1 MFDFIS
7 YMEKLTASNRLA
19 VSNGF
24 KHSTNSGISYLE
36 GMLEQY
42 TRTANFVST
51 SDVCSETRFLSSGGW
66 FKRRVFTVFVLM
78 RYKYGDAKDCAAK
91 LATCRELF
99 RQFESRFIHDTEA
112 LGNQLVYLNAEDV
125 RSNEIG
131 GTFLNGCTGLYFM
144 ISLDEPSE
152 LVYNATEWITEEEDT
167 TDGTTNE

>member
-7 YMEKLTASNRLA
+7 YMEQLTTSNRLA

-42 TRTANFVST
+42 TKTANFVST
-51 SDVCSETRFLSSGGW
+51 CDVCSESRFLSSGGW
-66 FKRRVFTVFVLM
+66 FNRRVFTVFILM
-78 RYKYGDAKDCAAK
+78 RYKYGNAADCAAK

-131 GTFLNGCTGLYFM
+131 GTFLNGCTGLYF
-144 ISLDEPSE
+144 IVSIDEPSD
-152 LVYNATEWITEEEDT
+152 LVYNTDEWITED
-167 TDGTTNE
+167 DNGTTE

>member
-7 YMEKLTASNRLA
+7 YMEQLTASNRLA

-42 TRTANFVST
+42 TKTANFVSS
-51 SDVCSETRFLSSGGW
+51 SDVCSESRFLSSGGW
-66 FKRRVFTVFVLM
+66 FKRRVFTVFILM
-78 RYKYGDAKDCAAK
+78 RYKYGNTADCAAK

-144 ISLDEPSE
+144 VSIDEPTD
-152 LVYNATEWITEEEDT
+152 LVYNTEEWIAEDNN
-167 TDGTTNE
+167 GTSE